1 MNGSRWGKAALR
13 ATVAILA
20 ALAGTAPGK
29 AVATPVE
36 LRRTVD
42 GMPHIKAADMRG
54 AGLGAGYAQAEDAL
68 CTLADAY
75 VTFSGWRAYAFGA
88 DGRPGYNAT
97 YTGAT
102 NLELDV
108 FFRAFLGPEPLAR
121 FKAAQPAAIRQLAEG
136 YAQGYNHHLAR
147 VRTAP
152 RAIDEPACLRQ
163 PWVRPIDADDVY
175 RRIKAAS
182 LAAGYARFIP
192 EIVNAAPPGRDVAVA
207 WGGTP
212 AGAASTADAWHVGGV
227 AGLGSN
233 VLAFGVDTGME
244 SGARSSAVL
253 FGNPHWFWG
262 GPDRFYQMHITVAG
276 ELDVAGAGFLGVP
289 LPMIGYTDNVAW
301 SHTVSAAR
309 RFGLYALSLQ
319 PGDPLRYR
327 VDGRIERIRA
337 QAVDVPL
344 RGPGGQTRHVRRT
357 VYESGLGTIVD
368 LAGKAP
374 QLGWTAQSAIALR
387 DINRDNHHVLATYL
401 AWAQARSL
409 DEFVAIA
416 RRGLAM
422 PWVNTVAIGRGDPRA
437 WYGDMGAVPNVPDAL
452 RAACVTPFSPLVAQW
467 DPAIPMLDG
476 SRSSCG
482 WQVDPATPLP
492 GQMPADRLPARFRT
506 DYVANMNDSY
516 WLASP
521 AQPLEGYDAVLG
533 GERHPLS
540 LRARH
545 GHAIARQARDQ
556 ARGDTGRLV
565 RLLET
570 ETLAARDYAA
580 IEFKPALLEAACAG
594 PADLSLADACA
605 VLSRWRATA
614 DAGDRGAWLW
624 SAFWQAMQAS
634 PAGKA
639 GTLYAQSFDAADPLN
654 TPSGIRP
661 EPGQA
666 RAALAA
672 AVEKLRGQGI
682 ALDAPVDTYL
692 KVPSPEGPIP
702 LYGGCGSGYF
712 TIACPADPGGGMDGR
727 AHANTYLQ
735 IVRFGADGVQA
746 RTLLA
751 SGERETAWSGGPGG
765 EVIRRYAERQ
775 WTPAP
780 WRAEEIEA
788 EQISLRLLAPPR

>member
-1 MNGSRWGKAALR
+1 MNGSRWGGAAIR
-13 ATVAILA
+13 AVAAILA
-20 ALAGTAPGK
+20 AMAGVAPGK
-29 AVATPVE
+29 AATPVE
-36 LRRTVD
+36 LRRTGD
-42 GMPHIKAADMRG
+42 GTPHIRAADMRG

-75 VTFSGWRAYAFGA
+75 VTFSGWRAYTFGA
-88 DGRPGYNAT
+88 EDRPAYNAT
-97 YTGAT
+97 YTGAN

-108 FFRAFLGPEPLAR
+108 FFRVFLGPEPLAR
-121 FKAAQPAAIRQLAEG
+121 FKAAQPAPIRQLAEG
-136 YAQGYNHHLAR
+136 YAQGYNRYLAR
-147 VRTAP
+147 ARAAP
-152 RAIDEPACLRQ
+152 HAANEPACLRQ

-175 RRIKAAS
+175 RRIQAAS

-192 EIVNAAPPGRDVAVA
+192 EIVNAAPPGRAAPLA
-207 WGGTP
+207 WGSTP
-212 AGAASTADAWHVGGV
+212 AGAVAPADAWHVGGV

-233 VLAFGVDTGME
+233 VLAFGADAGMA
-244 SGARSSAVL
+244 SGARASAVL

-262 GPDRFYQMHITVAG
+262 GPDRFYQMHITVPG

-289 LPMIGYTDNVAW
+289 LPMIGYTGNVAW

-309 RFGLYALSLQ
+309 RFGLFALRLQ

-327 VDGRIERIRA
+327 VDGRTEPIRA
-337 QAVDVPL
+337 RRVDVPL
-344 RGPGGQTRHVRRT
+344 RGPRGEPRQVRRT

-387 DINRDNHHVLATYL
+387 DINRDNHHVFATYL

-416 RRGLAM
+416 RRDLAM
-422 PWVNTVAIGRGDPRA
+422 PWVNTAAIGRDDPRA

-452 RAACVTPFSPLVAQW
+452 RVACATAFSPLVAQW
-467 DPAIPMLDG
+467 DAAIPMLDG
-476 SRSSCG
+476 SRSTCG
-482 WQVDPATPLP
+482 WPIDPATPLP
-492 GQMPADRLPARFRT
+492 GQMPADRLPARFRA

-516 WLASP
+516 WLASA

-533 GERHPLS
+533 GERQPLS

-545 GHAIARQARDQ
+545 GHAIARQAREE
-556 ARGDTGRLV
+556 ARGDAGRLA
-565 RLLET
+565 RFLET

-580 IEFKPALLEAACAG
+580 IEFKPALLEAACAS
-594 PADLSLADACA
+594 PPDASLAEACA
-605 VLSRWRATA
+605 ILSRWRATA
-614 DAGDRGAWLW
+614 GAGDRGAWLW
-624 SAFWQAMQAS
+624 SAFWQAVEAS

-639 GTLYAQSFDAADPLN
+639 GTLYARPFDAADPLN
-654 TPSGIRP
+654 TPAGIRLG
-661 EPGQA
+661 PGQA

-672 AVEKLRGQGI
+672 AVRKLHEQGI
-682 ALDAPVDTYL
+682 ALDAPVGAYL
-692 KVPSPEGPIP
+692 KVPSPAGPIP

-712 TIACPADPGGGMDGR
+712 TIACPAEPGGGMDGR

-751 SGERETAWSGGPGG
+751 SGERETAWSGGPGS

-788 EQISLRLLAPPR
+788 AQISLRLLAPP